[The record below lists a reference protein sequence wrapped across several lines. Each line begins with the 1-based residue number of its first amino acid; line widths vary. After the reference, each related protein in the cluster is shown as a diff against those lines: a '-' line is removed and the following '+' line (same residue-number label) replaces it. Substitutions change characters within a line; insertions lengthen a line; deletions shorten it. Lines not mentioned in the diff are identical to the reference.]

1 MSEITL
7 DEARPLLA
15 VLDDS
20 FSEVQ
25 RAALRALVR
34 LPLSRQA
41 WQEVSQRVLLLLQGV
56 PDVEIIEAA
65 IFIPTKAVR
74 DRLRELL
81 KSESDS
87 VRWTTAVALA
97 QARDMAALPSL
108 VSRLT
113 DPDTDRR
120 IITAE
125 SLSLLDISALY
136 GTVQEVYRQKVQ
148 EVYQQSDSADV
159 CFWLALALARLGQTD
174 EIEQVLTRLRQG
186 AFDLRATRGDPSD
199 FIAKL
204 RHRGPF
210 PEPARDLFKRVA
222 QEEGTSLTDR
232 VAEELYQ
239 AGQPAQILASEP
251 PPPPIPGP
259 EVKSLAEALTKR
271 FEESG
276 KVDEDIAVQLLQR
289 SGLVYLTPELISR
302 VVTTEFRAV
311 LRSREP
317 FFYLGNL
324 IVGGIADRR
333 GDFTPDLQGLYDC
346 YLEAW
351 QYGRGSPGPLS
362 WQIAWAASRAGLD
375 RVLSALAPH
384 LTATDEGERLATA
397 QLVEMA
403 AQCAPMLNPPL
414 FGGGSIPSTISPPAG
429 TFIDVDEAVEGSRVE
444 ALLEPPPNLPGSGAE
459 PSAEPPHITHAKPPS
474 EELATAGEPP
484 AQGAT
489 LPAPPPPPPVS
500 QPEASP
506 LPYQPISQPVS
517 AGRPRLPSLPRLPLS
532 RPTRQAQPRQRR
544 TPRVVNTG
552 FAPQV
557 SPDDAIDPRM
567 PLKTAEAYFF
577 WLDIGAPVRKS
588 IETKP
593 SDIPVVPAKA
603 RLTVALFGSKDGL
616 QVTEGADTGE
626 LEVQGDGTVI
636 VTRQPL
642 GEAPLS
648 SSLAKTR
655 LFFPL
660 QAPIKTGTY
669 RMRCNIYWGQLLLQ
683 SRLIRARVRLHP
695 LRIPFSRASLR
706 SDLDYTLSH
715 ELNPAYLKQLT
726 EHRLSLMLNNDG
738 DGTHG
743 FYIYGTDS
751 QVKFKNDAVHF
762 NEGELE
768 GMIEQARGTLRIA
781 SWDHAEDWQEGV
793 DTYKYKDRQRN
804 KERLKSDLVN
814 LASWGY
820 EFYIAVRK
828 KLADGAA
835 PTTAK
840 AAVSAFEQLMLPP
853 GYIQIAMKES
863 PSYVLPAALIYDY
876 PFDVGAEGYTLCPSF
891 ENAFDHNEPLEDL
904 ECFKG
909 NCPSRHD
916 PRAVCPS
923 GFWGFRHYLG
933 MPLSIKNGPDAPA
946 VIPFRQNLTLSVSV
960 ATDLQLL
967 PDHLQALHQ
976 LRPAAAGMATPPTT
990 IDWKEAR
997 TRDDVFTVLKASP
1010 HVVYFYCHG
1019 GWSRNAPFLQVGPQ
1033 DQPANK
1039 IFPSNLE
1046 ANNIVWEEPRP
1057 LVFINGCHTAAL
1069 DPDQALQFITPLV
1082 EDSQSAGV
1090 IGTEITIF
1098 EELATTFAEEC
1109 FRRFFAGQAIGEAIR
1124 GARLKLL
1131 AEGNPLGLVYIPY
1144 VMASLKLLDQTAAL
1158 KSLIPSTESGDKI
1171 IETEDEVIIKGLR
1184 LPKNP

>member
-1 MSEITL
+1 M
-7 DEARPLLA
+7 
-15 VLDDS
+15 
-20 FSEVQ
+20 
-25 RAALRALVR
+25 
-34 LPLSRQA
+34 
-41 WQEVSQRVLLLLQGV
+41 
-56 PDVEIIEAA
+56 
-65 IFIPTKAVR
+65 
-74 DRLRELL
+74 
-81 KSESDS
+81 
-87 VRWTTAVALA
+87 
-97 QARDMAALPSL
+97 
-108 VSRLT
+108 
-113 DPDTDRR
+113 
-120 IITAE
+120 
-125 SLSLLDISALY
+125 
-136 GTVQEVYRQKVQ
+136 
-148 EVYQQSDSADV
+148 
-159 CFWLALALARLGQTD
+159 
-174 EIEQVLTRLRQG
+174 
-186 AFDLRATRGDPSD
+186 
-199 FIAKL
+199 
-204 RHRGPF
+204 
-210 PEPARDLFKRVA
+210 
-222 QEEGTSLTDR
+222 
-232 VAEELYQ
+232 
-239 AGQPAQILASEP
+239 
-251 PPPPIPGP
+251 
-259 EVKSLAEALTKR
+259 
-271 FEESG
+271 
-276 KVDEDIAVQLLQR
+276 
-289 SGLVYLTPELISR
+289 
-302 VVTTEFRAV
+302 VTTEFRAV

-317 FFYLGNL
+317 FFHLGNH
-324 IVGGIADRR
+324 IVSGIADRR

-375 RVLSALAPH
+375 RVLSASAPH
-384 LTATDEGERLATA
+384 LTATDERERLATA

-414 FGGGSIPSTISPPAG
+414 FGGGSPPSRVPPHAGGIAIAKEWEEGEEEEAPAVKGYEPSGGYWTEVKAESPP
-429 TFIDVDEAVEGSRVE
+429 
-444 ALLEPPPNLPGSGAE
+444 
-459 PSAEPPHITHAKPPS
+459 ITHAKPPS
-474 EELATAGEPP
+474 EEPITPAEPPSEAPPEPPPNLPGSRAEPP
-484 AQGAT
+484 AEHPHITHAKPPAERPPGSSTEPADDTSQGPTTAKESDT
-489 LPAPPPPPPVS
+489 STESGAGTPVVIPLAVPPDA
-500 QPEASP
+500 E
-506 LPYQPISQPVS
+506 
-517 AGRPRLPSLPRLPLS
+517 S
-532 RPTRQAQPRQRR
+532 RRR
-544 TPRVVNTG
+544 SSRRVVNTG

-557 SPDDAIDPRM
+557 SPDDAIDPRR
-567 PLKTAEAYFF
+567 PLKTAVAYFF

-593 SDIPVVPAKA
+593 SDIPVVPEKA

-683 SRLIRARVRLHP
+683 SRLIRARVRAHP
-695 LRIPFSRASLR
+695 LRIPFGRASLR

-715 ELNPAYLKQLT
+715 ELNPAYLQQLT

-762 NEGELE
+762 SEGELE
-768 GMIEQARGTLRIA
+768 GMIKQARGTLRIA

-946 VIPFRQNLTLSVSV
+946 AIPFRQNLTLSVSV

-976 LRPAAAGMATPPTT
+976 LRPAVAGMATPPTT

-1019 GWSRNAPFLQVGPQ
+1019 GWSRNAPFLQVGPE

-1046 ANNIVWEEPRP
+1046 ANDIVWEEPRP

-1144 VMASLKLLDQTAAL
+1144 VMASLKLLDQTTGLESILPPA
-1158 KSLIPSTESGDKI
+1158 ESGDKI
-1171 IETEDEVIIKGLR
+1171 IETEDEVIIKGVR

>member
-1 MSEITL
+1 M
-7 DEARPLLA
+7 
-15 VLDDS
+15 LDDS
-20 FSEVQ
+20 SAQ
-25 RAALRALVR
+25 LRLAALRALVR

-41 WQEVSQRVLLLLQGV
+41 WQEVSQRVLLLPQGV
-56 PDVEIIEAA
+56 PDAEIIEAA

-120 IITAE
+120 IIAAE
-125 SLSLLDISALY
+125 SLSLLDISAMY

-148 EVYQQSDSADV
+148 EVCQQSDTADV
-159 CFWLALALARLGQTD
+159 RFWLALTLARLGQTD
-174 EIEQVLTRLRQG
+174 EIEQVLTRLRQD
-186 AFDLRATRGDPSD
+186 AFDLRATWGDPSD

-204 RHRGPF
+204 RHRGLF
-210 PEPARDLFKRVA
+210 PEPARDLFRRVA
-222 QEEGTSLTDR
+222 QEEGTSLTGR

-239 AGQPAQILASEP
+239 AGQPEEIRASEP
-251 PPPPIPGP
+251 PPPPMPGP

-276 KVDEDIAVQLLQR
+276 EVDEDSAAQLLQR
-289 SGLVYLTPELISR
+289 GGLVYLTPELVSR

-317 FFYLGNL
+317 FFYLGNH
-324 IVGGIADRR
+324 IVSGIADRR

-351 QYGRGSPGPLS
+351 QYGRGSPGPLA

-384 LTATDEGERLATA
+384 LTATDESERLATA

-414 FGGGSIPSTISPPAG
+414 FGGGSTPSTISPPVR
-429 TFIDVDEAVEGSRVE
+429 TFIDVDKAVEGPRVE
-444 ALLEPPPNLPGSGAE
+444 APPEPPPNLPGSGAE
-459 PSAEPPHITHAKPPS
+459 PPAEHPHITHAKPPAERPPGS
-474 EELATAGEPP
+474 STEPADDTSQGPTTAKESDTSTESGAGTPVVIPLAVPP
-484 AQGAT
+484 DAQ
-489 LPAPPPPPPVS
+489 
-500 QPEASP
+500 
-506 LPYQPISQPVS
+506 
-517 AGRPRLPSLPRLPLS
+517 S
-532 RPTRQAQPRQRR
+532 RRR
-544 TPRVVNTG
+544 SSRRVVNTG

-567 PLKTAEAYFF
+567 PLKVAVAYFF

-642 GEAPLS
+642 GETPLS

-683 SRLIRARVRLHP
+683 SRLIRARVRAHP
-695 LRIPFSRASLR
+695 LRIPFGRASLR

-726 EHRLSLMLNNDG
+726 EHRLSLMLNKDG

-768 GMIEQARGTLRIA
+768 GMIKQARGTLRIA

-933 MPLSIKNGPDAPA
+933 MPLSIKNGPDAPVA
-946 VIPFRQNLTLSVSV
+946 IPFRQNLTLSVSV

-976 LRPAAAGMATPPTT
+976 LRPAVAGMATPPTT

-1019 GWSRNAPFLQVGPQ
+1019 GWSRNAPFLQVGPE

-1046 ANNIVWEEPRP
+1046 ANDIVWEEPRP

-1144 VMASLKLLDQTAAL
+1144 VMASLKLLDQTAEL
-1158 KSLIPSTESGDKI
+1158 ESILPPAEPGDEI
-1171 IETEDEVIIKGLR
+1171 IETEDEVIIKGVR

>member
-7 DEARPLLA
+7 DEVRPLFA

-20 FSEVQ
+20 SAQ
-25 RAALRALVR
+25 LRLAALRALVR

-56 PDVEIIEAA
+56 PDAEIIEAA

-120 IITAE
+120 IIAAE
-125 SLSLLDISALY
+125 SLSLLDISAMY

-148 EVYQQSDSADV
+148 EVCQQSDTADV
-159 CFWLALALARLGQTD
+159 RFWLALTLARLGQTD

-186 AFDLRATRGDPSD
+186 AFDLRATWGDPSD

-204 RHRGPF
+204 RHRGLF
-210 PEPARDLFKRVA
+210 PEPARDLFRRVA
-222 QEEGTSLTDR
+222 QEEGTSLTGR

-239 AGQPAQILASEP
+239 AGQPEEIRASEP
-251 PPPPIPGP
+251 PPPPMPGP

-276 KVDEDIAVQLLQR
+276 EVDEDSAAQLLQR
-289 SGLVYLTPELISR
+289 GGLVYLTPELVSR

-317 FFYLGNL
+317 FFYLGNH
-324 IVGGIADRR
+324 IVSGIADRR

-351 QYGRGSPGPLS
+351 QYGRGSPGPLA
-362 WQIAWAASRAGLD
+362 WQTAWAASRAGLD

-403 AQCAPMLNPPL
+403 ARCAPMLNPPL
-414 FGGGSIPSTISPPAG
+414 FGGGSTPSTISPPVG
-429 TFIDVDEAVEGSRVE
+429 TFIDVDKAVEEPRVE
-444 ALLEPPPNLPGSGAE
+444 APSEPLPNLPGSGAE
-459 PSAEPPHITHAKPPS
+459 PPAEPPHITHAKPPAERPPGS
-474 EELATAGEPP
+474 STEPADDTSQGPTTEKESDTSVESGAGTPVVIPLAVPP
-484 AQGAT
+484 DAQ
-489 LPAPPPPPPVS
+489 S
-500 QPEASP
+500 
-506 LPYQPISQPVS
+506 
-517 AGRPRLPSLPRLPLS
+517 GRRSS
-532 RPTRQAQPRQRR
+532 R
-544 TPRVVNTG
+544 RVVNTG

-567 PLKTAEAYFF
+567 PLKAAEAYFF

-683 SRLIRARVRLHP
+683 SRLIRARVRAHP
-695 LRIPFSRASLR
+695 LRIPFGRASLR

-726 EHRLSLMLNNDG
+726 EHRLSLMLNKDG

-762 NEGELE
+762 SEGELE
-768 GMIEQARGTLRIA
+768 GMIKQARGTLRIA

-863 PSYVLPAALIYDY
+863 PSYVLPVALIYDY

-933 MPLSIKNGPDAPA
+933 MPLSIKNGPDAPVA
-946 VIPFRQNLTLSVSV
+946 IPFRQNLTLSVSV

-976 LRPAAAGMATPPTT
+976 LRPAVAGMATPPTT

-1019 GWSRNAPFLQVGPQ
+1019 GWSRNAPFLQVGPE

-1046 ANNIVWEEPRP
+1046 ANDIVWEEPRP

-1144 VMASLKLLDQTAAL
+1144 VMASLKLLDQTTGL
-1158 KSLIPSTESGDKI
+1158 ESILPPAEPGDEI
-1171 IETEDEVIIKGLR
+1171 IETEDEVIIKGVRLR
-1184 LPKNP
+1184 KNP